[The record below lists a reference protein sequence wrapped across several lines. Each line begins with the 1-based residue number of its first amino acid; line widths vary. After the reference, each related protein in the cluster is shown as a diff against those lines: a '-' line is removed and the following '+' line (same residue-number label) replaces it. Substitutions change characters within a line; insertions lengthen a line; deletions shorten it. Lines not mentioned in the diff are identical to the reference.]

1 MNKMTLLSIAATA
14 ILYGCGDDGFLAPKG
29 ASPKLAAEL
38 CHAWTEGVAP
48 TESQAKVVAAYQAG
62 EIPFEECMRRLRE

>member
-1 MNKMTLLSIAATA
+1 MNKMTLLSIATA
-14 ILYGCGDDGFLAPKG
+14 ALLYGCGDDGFLASNG
-29 ASPKLAAEL
+29 TSPKLAAEL
-38 CHAWTEGVAP
+38 CNAWTEGVKP